1 MGKRDELLKQLLEE
15 MTVYEKKYWN
25 EGYVVGVD
33 EVGRGPLAGPVTVC
47 AYAFKIKDTILG
59 VKDSKKL
66 TEKRRGELFD
76 ELVEIAADYKVVSKD
91 QDVIDSINILN
102 ATKMA
107 MKEAVEGLDICPRVV
122 LVDAVTIP
130 ELKFEQIPIIKGD
143 SKSISIAAAS
153 IIAKVTRDKYM
164 AEISKEFP
172 EYGFDKNK
180 GYGTKVHMDAIRKF
194 GLTKIHR
201 KSFCKNV

>member
-66 TEKRRGELFD
+66 TEK
-76 ELVEIAADYKVVSKD
+76 
-91 QDVIDSINILN
+91 
-102 ATKMA
+102 
-107 MKEAVEGLDICPRVV
+107 
-122 LVDAVTIP
+122 
-130 ELKFEQIPIIKGD
+130 
-143 SKSISIAAAS
+143 ISGG
-153 IIAKVTRDKYM
+153 R
-164 AEISKEFP
+164 
-172 EYGFDKNK
+172 
-180 GYGTKVHMDAIRKF
+180 
-194 GLTKIHR
+194 
-201 KSFCKNV
+201 